1 VSDVIRRLRANA
13 PRLVPALILLA
24 LVVLLLSG
32 CETDTPQNT
41 FAAEGEVARK
51 QRDLFYWAMWPA
63 IGVMILVIG
72 GIIVM
77 CLRFRER
84 DPNSLPPRQ
93 LEGNTPLELTW
104 TVVPAIM
111 LLALGVP
118 MVAMIWDLGADPSP
132 DAYVINIEAQ
142 RYSFSFIYPEIKDA
156 KGNPLILDGLQDPH
170 IPVGKQVAFHLKS
183 NDVIHSFWIPRL
195 GGKLDVV
202 PNNDNVL
209 WLKADKPDTFHGECA
224 EFCGI
229 DHATMKMLIHADA
242 QEDFDKW
249 ANEELAQLNA
259 TPAPKPSKSASVTP
273 TPVGSATIAP
283 TPTATPQGT
292 GG

>member
-1 VSDVIRRLRANA
+1 MSDVIRRLRASA
-13 PRLVPALILLA
+13 PHLVPALVLLA

-84 DPNSLPPRQ
+84 DADSLPPRQ
-93 LEGNTPLELTW
+93 LEGNTRLELTW
-104 TVVPAIM
+104 TVLPAIM

-118 MVAMIWDLGADPSP
+118 MVAMIYDLGASP
-132 DAYVINIEAQ
+132 DADAYVINIEAQ

-156 KGNPLILDGLQDPH
+156 KGNPLVLDGLQDPH

-224 EFCGI
+224 EYCGL
-229 DHATMKMLIHADA
+229 DHATMKMMVHADA
-242 QEDFDKW
+242 PEDFDAW
-249 ANEELAQLNA
+249 VREETAQLNA
-259 TPAPKPSKSASVTP
+259 TPVPKPSKSAA
-273 TPVGSATIAP
+273 ATVSPAP
-283 TPTATPQGT
+283 TPTSIPGA